1 MMIELKNVSKV
12 YRKKMKALD
21 EVSVKIDKGEFVYVV
36 GASGAG
42 KSTFIKLLYREEK
55 ASKGSVKVL
64 GMDLSKLSNF
74 QVPKYRRQIGVVFQ
88 DYKLLQQKTA
98 YDNVAFALEVHGEQ
112 PTVIRKKVREALDLV
127 GLRDKAKQLPAQMS
141 GGEQQRIAIARAI
154 VNKPELLIADEPTG
168 NLDPE
173 TSQSIIDVLERINS
187 RGTTVVMATHDVNIV
202 ETSRHRTL
210 TFQKGEI
217 ISDEHEG
224 GYFTSELRLTGE
236 LRLGN
241 TEAMLA
247 GHTGILYQAELKEL
261 RDAEMKL
268 RDEESDEV
276 EAIEE
281 VEKAEKKAER
291 REIRRRR

>member
-1 MMIELKNVSKV
+1 MIELKNVSKV
-12 YRKKMKALD
+12 YRKKMKALND
-21 EVSVKIDKGEFVYVV
+21 ISVKIDSGEFVYVV

-55 ASKGSVKVL
+55 ATAGSVRVL
-64 GMDLSKLSNF
+64 NMDLSKISNF

-98 YDNVAFALEVHGEQ
+98 YDNVAFALEVHGEK
-112 PTVIRKKVREALDLV
+112 PSVIRRKVREALELV
-127 GLRDKAKQLPAQMS
+127 GLSDKAKQLPAQMS

-154 VNKPELLIADEPTG
+154 VNKPALLIADEPTG

-173 TSQSIIDVLERINS
+173 TSQSIIDVLERINH

-210 TFQKGEI
+210 TFQNGAI
-217 ISDEHEG
+217 VNDEFDG

-236 LRLGN
+236 IRMSN
-241 TEAMLA
+241 TATLMA
-247 GHTGILYQAELKEL
+247 GHTGVIYQAELKEL
-261 RDAEMKL
+261 KNAEMQ
-268 RDEESDEV
+268 
-276 EAIEE
+276 
-281 VEKAEKKAER
+281 KKEER
-291 REIRRRR
+291 RELRRRS

>member
-1 MMIELKNVSKV
+1 MIELKNVSKT
-12 YRKKMKALD
+12 YKKNMRALKD
-21 EVSVKIDKGEFVYVV
+21 VSVKIDKGEFVYVV

-55 ASKGSVKVL
+55 ATSGSVLVL
-64 GMDLSKLSNF
+64 DKNLTKLSNF

-98 YDNVAFALEVHGEQ
+98 FDNVAFALEVHGEKPQ
-112 PTVIRKKVREALDLV
+112 VIKKRVKDALELV
-127 GLRDKAKQLPAQMS
+127 GLGDKSRQLPSQMS

-154 VNKPELLIADEPTG
+154 VNKPEILIADEPTG

-173 TSQSIIDVLERINS
+173 TSQSIIEVLEKINHA
-187 RGTTVVMATHDVNIV
+187 GTTVVMATHDVNIV

-210 TFQKGEI
+210 TFQKGQI
-217 ISDEHEG
+217 VSDENEG

-241 TEAMLA
+241 TEALMA
-247 GHTGILYQAELKEL
+247 GHTGVLYQAELKEL
-261 RDAEMKL
+261 REAG
-268 RDEESDEV
+268 RRNEEEGDMTV
-276 EAIEE
+276 
-281 VEKAEKKAER
+281 K
-291 REIRRRR
+291 RRRR

>member
-1 MMIELKNVSKV
+1 MIELKNVSKT
-12 YRKKMKALD
+12 YKKNMRALKD
-21 EVSVKIDKGEFVYVV
+21 VSVRIDKGEFVYVV

-55 ASKGSVKVL
+55 ATSGSVMVL
-64 GMDLSKLSNF
+64 DKNLTKLSNF

-98 YDNVAFALEVHGEQ
+98 FDNVAFALEVHGEK
-112 PTVIRKKVREALDLV
+112 PGVIKKRVKEALELV
-127 GLRDKAKQLPAQMS
+127 GLSDKARQLPSQMS

-154 VNKPELLIADEPTG
+154 VNKPEVLIADEPTG

-173 TSQSIIDVLERINS
+173 TSQSIIEVLEKINRS
-187 RGTTVVMATHDVNIV
+187 GTTVVMATHDVNIV

-210 TFQKGEI
+210 TFQKGQI
-217 ISDEHEG
+217 VSDENEG

-241 TEAMLA
+241 TEALMA
-247 GHTGILYQAELKEL
+247 GHTGVLYQAELKEL
-261 RDAEMKL
+261 RE
-268 RDEESDEV
+268 
-276 EAIEE
+276 
-281 VEKAEKKAER
+281 AER
-291 REIRRRR
+291 RNEEEGDTTAVKRRRR